1 MNSLLGTGI
10 AGAVGTVLA
19 MVAFLAVVAWSWS
32 GRRKSAYDAAARL
45 PLEDDFVRD
54 TAAGDRR

>member
-1 MNSLLGTGI
+1 MNSMLGTGI

-45 PLEDDFVRD
+45 PLEEDLRHDP
-54 TAAGDRR
+54 AAGGRQ

>member
-1 MNSLLGTGI
+1 MNSMLGSGI

-19 MVAFLAVVAWSWS
+19 MAAFLGVVAWSWS
-32 GRRKSAYDAAARL
+32 GRRKRDYDAAARL
-45 PLEDDFVRD
+45 PLEDDFVRN